1 MPGTRLTNSFSLRLV
16 DLAQSR
22 AGVVLATY
30 LALAAIGFWYTV
42 NNLGINTNTE
52 DMIAKELPWRQTF
65 IEYHEAF
72 PQFVGNLLVIIDGLT
87 PELARSAQYRLAAAM
102 DDQPELFGPIHSL
115 GSGDF
120 LDRHGLLFLDEEDL
134 VDLSDN
140 LVNLQPILGILA
152 RDSSLAGLAD
162 VFSLIRR
169 APDDTEFLELGN
181 PLGNFTDAFDRSTQ
195 NIYAPLSWQNLLA
208 NQNSGKSA
216 NRRVI
221 LLKPNRDFEQF
232 LPGEAAVEAIRELAR
247 NLDLIPERGI
257 SIRMTGPVALEH
269 EELQSIQQGAV
280 LAGLLALL
288 MVSLVLIYAL
298 RSWQLIA
305 ASLIT
310 LLTGLIG
317 TAAFAAVA
325 VGHLNLISIAFA
337 VLYIG
342 LGIDFAVHFSLRYR
356 ELISQQ
362 HHQVAALRETAS
374 DVGGSLV
381 ICTLTTS
388 VGFFSFYPT
397 DFVGVSELGL
407 ISGCGMFIS
416 LLVSLTLLP
425 ALLKIWPLKAP
436 VKPPV
441 LGVLRDLTANPK
453 YTTYIRVAGIL
464 FALLALTQVSQLAF
478 DVNPVSLRDP
488 SAESVV
494 TFKEMLRD
502 EDATPMT
509 LSILEPDLQ
518 SAINTAEKLEQ
529 ISEVRK
535 TLTIADLIPDRQA
548 EKLEVLDELSV
559 LLGPTLSDIK
569 VREAP
574 ADPESSLIAIDRLA
588 ESLAALENH
597 VSGRNSDALRKLLD
611 SVRKFRVRIEAA
623 GENEKQQLLQL
634 LEANLLGGLSP
645 TLQLLD
651 AAITADEFDIDGLPD
666 DLKAQW
672 LTRDNRYRVA
682 IYPQSDLATLDAEA
696 RFVSAV
702 LEEAPEATGVPVVG
716 VMAGEAVVAAFQ
728 QALATAILLV
738 FILLVLVTRN
748 LRDPLLIVTP
758 VLLAALLTAAVT
770 VLLDIPLNFANIIA
784 LPLLFGMGVDNG
796 IHIVHRY
803 RVTHSGAAKLMA
815 TSTAAAVFFGTL
827 TTVFSFGNLAMSPH
841 VGMASMG
848 QLLTIG
854 MLLTMVTTLIF
865 LPAMLTGRRGQ

>member
-1 MPGTRLTNSFSLRLV
+1 
-16 DLAQSR
+16 
-22 AGVVLATY
+22 
-30 LALAAIGFWYTV
+30 
-42 NNLGINTNTE
+42 
-52 DMIAKELPWRQTF
+52 
-65 IEYHEAF
+65 
-72 PQFVGNLLVIIDGLT
+72 
-87 PELARSAQYRLAAAM
+87 
-102 DDQPELFGPIHSL
+102 
-115 GSGDF
+115 
-120 LDRHGLLFLDEEDL
+120 
-134 VDLSDN
+134 
-140 LVNLQPILGILA
+140 
-152 RDSSLAGLAD
+152 
-162 VFSLIRR
+162 
-169 APDDTEFLELGN
+169 
-181 PLGNFTDAFDRSTQ
+181 
-195 NIYAPLSWQNLLA
+195 
-208 NQNSGKSA
+208 
-216 NRRVI
+216 
-221 LLKPNRDFEQF
+221 
-232 LPGEAAVEAIRELAR
+232 
-247 NLDLIPERGI
+247 
-257 SIRMTGPVALEH
+257 
-269 EELQSIQQGAV
+269 
-280 LAGLLALL
+280 
-288 MVSLVLIYAL
+288 
-298 RSWQLIA
+298 
-305 ASLIT
+305 
-310 LLTGLIG
+310 
-317 TAAFAAVA
+317 
-325 VGHLNLISIAFA
+325 
-337 VLYIG
+337 
-342 LGIDFAVHFSLRYR
+342 
-356 ELISQQ
+356 
-362 HHQVAALRETAS
+362 
-374 DVGGSLV
+374 
-381 ICTLTTS
+381 
-388 VGFFSFYPT
+388 
-397 DFVGVSELGL
+397 
-407 ISGCGMFIS
+407 MFIS

-518 SAINTAEKLEQ
+518 SAINTAAKLEQ
-529 ISEVRK
+529 ISEVRR

-548 EKLEVLDELSV
+548 EKLDVLDELSV

-682 IYPQSDLATLDAEA
+682 IYPQSDLATLDSEA
-696 RFVSAV
+696 QFVSAV